1 MDPPGGKK
9 AIRPRRTHRKS
20 RLGCTN
26 CKRRRIKCDEKW
38 PSCSNC
44 SNHDVECTFMTVAT
58 QSAESSAQEDLEV
71 PTRKSARRFQPH
83 QFEAGGLQQ
92 TFRISK
98 PHPQSSSSSTHSTG
112 TQCDILKESPQST
125 ISIAD
130 LQLFHHWSISA
141 FRTMRNSDPHNVW
154 QYHIVQWGIEFPS
167 ILHLILALSALHLA
181 FERPDERNK
190 YIQKADDHF
199 TFGVRTVTNLL
210 SLEDLDEGNC
220 QKIYMS
226 AVLIIFIYFGRGPRP
241 GEYLIFSDTGPAE
254 WLVLMQGVKLTVQ
267 SHHQKVFSGILKPEP
282 PEPLPAI
289 SPSMALELHEQTVY
303 TQAAQRLVERE
314 VTDESVLPLY
324 ISALDDLYDIMNQV
338 YQRRSAQQT
347 GVALMDLLIGWLY
360 RLPEQ
365 FIRLL
370 EEKEPR
376 ALVVLAYWAVMF
388 RYMETAW
395 FMKGWAAHVLSGVST
410 FIQAEY
416 RPWIE
421 WPLNK
426 VREVASE

>member
-1 MDPPGGKK
+1 
-9 AIRPRRTHRKS
+9 
-20 RLGCTN
+20 
-26 CKRRRIKCDEKW
+26 
-38 PSCSNC
+38 
-44 SNHDVECTFMTVAT
+44 
-58 QSAESSAQEDLEV
+58 
-71 PTRKSARRFQPH
+71 
-83 QFEAGGLQQ
+83 
-92 TFRISK
+92 
-98 PHPQSSSSSTHSTG
+98 
-112 TQCDILKESPQST
+112 
-125 ISIAD
+125 
-130 LQLFHHWSISA
+130 
-141 FRTMRNSDPHNVW
+141 MRNSDPHNVW

-289 SPSMALELHEQTVY
+289 SPSIALELHEQTVY

>member
-1 MDPPGGKK
+1 
-9 AIRPRRTHRKS
+9 
-20 RLGCTN
+20 
-26 CKRRRIKCDEKW
+26 
-38 PSCSNC
+38 
-44 SNHDVECTFMTVAT
+44 
-58 QSAESSAQEDLEV
+58 
-71 PTRKSARRFQPH
+71 
-83 QFEAGGLQQ
+83 
-92 TFRISK
+92 
-98 PHPQSSSSSTHSTG
+98 
-112 TQCDILKESPQST
+112 
-125 ISIAD
+125 
-130 LQLFHHWSISA
+130 
-141 FRTMRNSDPHNVW
+141 
-154 QYHIVQWGIEFPS
+154 
-167 ILHLILALSALHLA
+167 
-181 FERPDERNK
+181 
-190 YIQKADDHF
+190 
-199 TFGVRTVTNLL
+199 
-210 SLEDLDEGNC
+210 
-220 QKIYMS
+220 
-226 AVLIIFIYFGRGPRP
+226 
-241 GEYLIFSDTGPAE
+241 
-254 WLVLMQGVKLTVQ
+254 MQGVKLTVQ